1 PFEGDRQG
9 HELHEPAGRRRGGP
23 RDRKGSEAACKA
35 HEQGRLGDIHHPRQE
50 GRLDPVPRDQD
61 RLCAGNDD
69 LQSQVER
76 APQRTPPRSKCAW
89 KKSSAPA
96 VAIAAEAEISRH
108 SVAAATIWASRYT
121 LPAPSQPMRRSQLRA
136 YGEGVPP
143 PTVATSSPGSR
154 IATCRPS
161 STR

>member
-1 PFEGDRQG
+1 DPGHGEGP
-9 HELHEPAGRRRGGP
+9 EGRC
-23 RDRKGSEAACKA
+23 EAD
-35 HEQGRLGDIHHPRQE
+35 EQGRLGDLPHPRQE

-61 RLCAGNDD
+61 RLRAGDDD
-69 LQSQVER
+69 LQGQVEP

-89 KKSSAPA
+89 KKFWDPA

-121 LPAPSQPMRRSQLRA
+121 LPTPSQPMRRSQLRA